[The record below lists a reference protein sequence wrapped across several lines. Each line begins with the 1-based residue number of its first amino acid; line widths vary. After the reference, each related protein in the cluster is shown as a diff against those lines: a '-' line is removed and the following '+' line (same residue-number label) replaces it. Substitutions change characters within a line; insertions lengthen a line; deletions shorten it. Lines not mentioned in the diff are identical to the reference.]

1 MTTTVDDI
9 IQEANNAF
17 QEAKDLADRALTEVD
32 KTNASVAAALGGI
45 VRDYSGAK
53 PIPDDVIPGAIAKPM
68 MPTTDFSV
76 DVKDAFDHAFG
87 SFNADLKP
95 QIIDYLAEFFPDIA
109 GAVRTGSDQWIIDT
123 ITSGG
128 YVPVAVENAIWNRA
142 RDKEMQDA
150 ARAEQSI
157 IDATAARGFSMPTG
171 AMTAA
176 LLSLQQ
182 ESVTRMATVARDIAV
197 NSFNVAN
204 ENIKFAI
211 QQAIGLRTAFVGAL
225 GEFIKTAMIQPNGAA
240 EYAKT
245 ILAAKS
251 NLYDAAT
258 RLYSATVAEEQ
269 MRVEAMQKNVSLDL
283 TALATW
289 YQAKGTELQV
299 TLGGG
304 RAIVDAQVA
313 KAEMLARMAGAAM
326 ATRNT
331 MLSASGSSS

>member
-1 MTTTVDDI
+1 MTTTIDDI
-9 IQEANNAF
+9 IQEANAAF
-17 QEAKDLADRALTEVD
+17 QEAKNLANQALTEVSN
-32 KTNASVAAALGGI
+32 TNVSVAAALGGI
-45 VRDYSGAK
+45 VRDYSGTLPTPA
-53 PIPDDVIPGAIAKPM
+53 DVIPGTIARPLL
-68 MPTTDFSV
+68 PTSDFSV
-76 DVKDAFDHAFG
+76 DVKDAFDYAFAH
-87 SFNADLKP
+87 FNDDLKP

-109 GAVRTGSDQWIIDT
+109 AAVRTGSDQWIIDT

-128 YVPVAVENAIWNRA
+128 YVPVAVENAIWNKA
-142 RDKEMQDA
+142 RDKEMLDA
-150 ARAEQSI
+150 ARAEQSV

-171 AMTAA
+171 ATAA
-176 LLSLQQ
+176 GLLGLQQ
-182 ESVTRMATVARDIAV
+182 DLAIRLSSAARDIAV
-197 NSFNVAN
+197 NSFSVAN
-204 ENIKFAI
+204 ENAKFAI
-211 QQAIGLRTAFVGAL
+211 QQAVGLRTSFVSAL
-225 GEFIKTAMIQPNGAA
+225 GDFIKTVMIQPNGSA

-258 RLYSATVAEEQ
+258 RLYSATIAEEQ
-269 MRVEAMQKNVSLDL
+269 MRVEALQKNVSLDL

-289 YQAKGTELQV
+289 YQAKGTELNV